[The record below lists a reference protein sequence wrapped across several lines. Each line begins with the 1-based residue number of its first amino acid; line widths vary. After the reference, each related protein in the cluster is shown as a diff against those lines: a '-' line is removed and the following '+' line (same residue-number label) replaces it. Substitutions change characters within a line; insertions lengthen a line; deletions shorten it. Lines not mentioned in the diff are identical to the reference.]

1 MKSKR
6 YAAFFSILIREFKNT
21 FQDLKKSR
29 QFFYIF
35 ATPFSVDVNSL
46 SGNFQMDGLEL
57 QSDIPLKEIFG
68 HLSLPDFYK
77 TYYNREKYPSL
88 HNHASFMS
96 SLFGRIYISE
106 QLCQS

>member
-1 MKSKR
+1 MENSPSC
-6 YAAFFSILIREFKNT
+6 FLFSFRNLKTGFKIARKMTN
-21 FQDLKKSR
+21 
-29 QFFYIF
+29 FFYLI

-46 SGNFQMDGLEL
+46 SGNFQMDGIEL

-88 HNHASFMS
+88 HNHTIFMS
-96 SLFGRIYISE
+96 SLFGSKHR
-106 QLCQS
+106 LKNCC